1 MVADH
6 METIVARATIVVE
19 RHMETIVARATI
31 VAERHMETIVARATI
46 VAERSHRPS
55 KPAHPRLEPH
65 TKPSLQQE
73 P

>member
-1 MVADH
+1 VAD
-6 METIVARATIVVE
+6 
-19 RHMETIVARATI
+19 HMETIVARATI